1 MRSFL
6 DRVGLW
12 GGHSRVRAHGKR
24 HICGAGE
31 LDDER
36 SIGTSNAASESVT
49 AVTKKAMTATAV
61 EGNYDAVNGSDTAA
75 VMPSLG
81 TEKDEHLL
89 AVARASEFSALKA
102 LELCQLEVLQLQR
115 MWDLDRE
122 TQRWTIVLLQEEVC
136 ELRQQLEHKR
146 RRSSMQRTRET
157 VTATKALSVLSVNG
171 GGLSLRCAFGMDAVE
186 ANTTSEAPM
195 TSGTEGSCTR
205 SEASAECAS
214 AFQYSHVVHDS
225 TRVEE
230 LEERIERY
238 GRLLHDAN
246 RECGELRA
254 ELSRVVRQL
263 YDDRRY
269 FTRHISSLLREKEE
283 MAREHA
289 RTLSHLDETTGL
301 LMAARAAE
309 RAALQRFFSEGGQ
322 SELPRVCEAP
332 IEGAGSGAVHCL
344 HCGGSSI
351 TCSELKR
358 RSVDASVERQ
368 RCNSL
373 ALRQTTLED
382 ELCVLECEVER
393 DSRNVE
399 GMCRIV
405 GRLIDEVEGYA
416 RDCRVANQEAAGCLR
431 EMSLL
436 WFTDEEDAR
445 GDNTDTD
452 DDVDGHKSDDIIS
465 LLRLQEREKRDD
477 AKSPECALPSAFH
490 ASSLLPVELT
500 GWGDTSTTAAASAA
514 NAVNA
519 VNAAACGA
527 VVAPS

>member
-12 GGHSRVRAHGKR
+12 GERSGVRAYGKR

-36 SIGTSNAASESVT
+36 STGTSNAASESTT
-49 AVTKKAMTATAV
+49 AVTKTAMTATAA
-61 EGNYDAVNGSDTAA
+61 EGNCDAVNGSGIAA
-75 VMPSLG
+75 VTPSFG
-81 TEKDEHLL
+81 TGMDEHLL

-146 RRSSMQRTRET
+146 RSSSMQRTRES
-157 VTATKALSVLSVNG
+157 VTGTKALSVLSVNG
-171 GGLSLRCAFGMDAVE
+171 GSQSLRCTFGMDAAE
-186 ANTTSEAPM
+186 ANATSEAPM
-195 TSGTEGSCTR
+195 TSDTEGSNAR

-214 AFQYSHVVHDS
+214 TFQPSHVMYDS

-283 MAREHA
+283 MARRHA
-289 RTLSHLDETTGL
+289 RTLSRLDETTGL
-301 LMAARAAE
+301 LVAARAAE
-309 RAALQRFFSEGGQ
+309 QAALQRFFSEGGQ
-322 SELPRVCEAP
+322 SELPRMCEVP
-332 IEGAGSGAVHCL
+332 TEGAGSGAVHCL
-344 HCGGSSI
+344 HCGCSSI
-351 TCSELKR
+351 ACSESQR

-393 DSRNVE
+393 DTGTSE
-399 GMCRIV
+399 GMCHII
-405 GRLIDEVEGYA
+405 GRLIDEV
-416 RDCRVANQEAAGCLR
+416 
-431 EMSLL
+431 
-436 WFTDEEDAR
+436 
-445 GDNTDTD
+445 
-452 DDVDGHKSDDIIS
+452 DGTLVSCPG
-465 LLRLQEREKRDD
+465 RR
-477 AKSPECALPSAFH
+477 
-490 ASSLLPVELT
+490 T
-500 GWGDTSTTAAASAA
+500 
-514 NAVNA
+514 
-519 VNAAACGA
+519 
-527 VVAPS
+527 